1 MVFLGFSRKS
11 RRLPALQIHQNHH
24 VCVCVFFY
32 YTPSA
37 QASGV
42 PCLLQTVGHDVCLA
56 HSKTLSKTSS
66 EVPEGEKERER
77 ETL

>member
-1 MVFLGFSRKS
+1 M
-11 RRLPALQIHQNHH
+11 
-24 VCVCVFFY
+24 CVCVFFY

-66 EVPEGEKERER
+66 EVPEGRKERGKR
-77 ETL
+77 ETGVGCAPPKVVRDKAGTGLKGNDH